1 MTSPAS
7 HALQGFGLGLRPS
20 HYAELGSPAGGAAS
34 RVDWLEIITENYM
47 VPGGS
52 PLHHLDRLR
61 RDWPM
66 VMHGVSLSIGGT
78 APLNESY
85 LRDLKALVDRVQPAW
100 ISDHLCWTGTSKR
113 QLHDLLPL
121 PHTEAALRHVVERI
135 GRVQD
140 RLGRRMAFENA
151 TSYVRFAEDEMAE
164 HEFVAEVARR
174 ADCLLLLD
182 VNNVWVNSVNH
193 GFDPQACIEALP
205 GDRVVQIHLAGHSV
219 EEGFL
224 IDTHDAPVCA
234 EVWALYA
241 HTLRC
246 LGPRPTMIER
256 DDHIPPLPELVAEL
270 DIARRLAR
278 AVAAG
283 QSQREAEPA

>member
-1 MTSPAS
+1 MSLSAS
-7 HALQGFGLGLRPS
+7 RALHGFGLGLRPS
-20 HYAELGSPAGGAAS
+20 HYAELGVPTGDAAS
-34 RVDWLEIITENYM
+34 RVDWLEIISENYM

-61 RDWPM
+61 RDRPM

-78 APLNESY
+78 APLDTDY
-85 LRDLKALVDRVQPAW
+85 LRELKALIDRVQPAW
-100 ISDHLCWTGTSKR
+100 VSDHLCWTGTSAR

-121 PHTEAALRHVVERI
+121 PHTEAVLRHVVDRI

-140 RLGRRMAFENA
+140 RLGQRLAFENA
-151 TSYVRFAEDEMAE
+151 TSYVRFAHDEMTE
-164 HEFVAEVARR
+164 QEFVAEVARR

-193 GFDPQACIEALP
+193 GFDPYACIESLP
-205 GDRVVQIHLAGHSV
+205 GDRVVQIHLAGHSK
-219 EEGFL
+219 ENGFL

-241 HTLRC
+241 HALRC
-246 LGPRPTMIER
+246 MGTKPTMIER
-256 DDHIPPLPELVAEL
+256 DDHIPPLHELVAEL
-270 DIARRLAR
+270 DVARRLAE
-278 AVAAG
+278 AVAAE
-283 QSQREAEPA
+283 RAELETVPA